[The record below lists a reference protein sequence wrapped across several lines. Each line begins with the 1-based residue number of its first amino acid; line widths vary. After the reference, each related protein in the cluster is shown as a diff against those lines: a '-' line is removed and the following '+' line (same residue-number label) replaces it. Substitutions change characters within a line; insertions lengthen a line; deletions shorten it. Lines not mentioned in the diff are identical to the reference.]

1 MTDAHKARVQAQFG
15 GSAEAYVRS
24 PGHAGGADL
33 DALVAWGRRR
43 GARAVLDIAT
53 GAGHTAAAFGAFT
66 RTVVATDLTEPM
78 LRAARGVAASRN
90 LPGIRFVAADVD
102 ALPFRDGAFGV
113 VTCRIAAHHF
123 PALLPP
129 LRQVARVLEAG
140 GSFLLQDILGHE
152 DEECAAF
159 ILEVERRRDPSH
171 VRAFSHREWV
181 AFLRA
186 AGMTVIDETVV
197 SKARPWEDWTAR
209 TRMTPASK
217 AELED
222 FVRAAPARCREAFS
236 FVMEDGRVISFA
248 DRMLLIR
255 ADRD

>member
-1 MTDAHKARVQAQFG
+1 MTESHKARVQAQFG

-53 GAGHTAAAFGAFT
+53 GGGHTAAAFGGFT
-66 RTVVATDLTEPM
+66 PLVVAIDLTEAM
-78 LRAARGVAASRN
+78 LQAARGLAASRD
-90 LPGIRFVAADVD
+90 LAGVRFLAADAD
-102 ALPFRDGAFGV
+102 ALPFKDASFGV

-129 LRQVARVLEAG
+129 LRQVARVLVPG
-140 GSFLLQDILGHE
+140 GSFLIQDILGH
-152 DEECAAF
+152 DDAECAAF
-159 ILEVERRRDPSH
+159 ILEVEKRRDPSH
-171 VRAFSHREWV
+171 GRAFTQREWV

-186 AGMTVIDETVV
+186 AGMTVMDEAILEKT
-197 SKARPWEDWTAR
+197 RPWEEWTAR
-209 TRMTPASK
+209 TRMPATAK
-217 AELED
+217 TELER
-222 FVRAAPARCREAFS
+222 FVLDAPARCREAFS
-236 FVMEDGRVISFA
+236 FKIEKGRVVSFA
-248 DRMLLIR
+248 DRMLLVR